1 MTGAGE
7 RGTVADP
14 SRSFL
19 HFAVSAHEGPN
30 GVFGSYSSKSVSPVL
45 TFRGI
50 VTCLYVI
57 GDHAVVGGVVTKG
70 GAPGQVGTGFAVGFI
85 DNPSP
90 TPDQVTLTDTFATT
104 PVDCVAEAA
113 GLFTLPLPLVRGNVE
128 VNDAP

>member
-1 MTGAGE
+1 MTLVSDGE
-7 RGTVADP
+7 RA
-14 SRSFL
+14 L
-19 HFAVSAHEGPN
+19 I
-30 GVFGSYSSKSVSPVL
+30 YSP
-45 TFRGI
+45 
-50 VTCLYVI
+50 
-57 GDHAVVGGVVTKG
+57 TKG

-104 PVDCVAEAA
+104 PVDCLAEAA